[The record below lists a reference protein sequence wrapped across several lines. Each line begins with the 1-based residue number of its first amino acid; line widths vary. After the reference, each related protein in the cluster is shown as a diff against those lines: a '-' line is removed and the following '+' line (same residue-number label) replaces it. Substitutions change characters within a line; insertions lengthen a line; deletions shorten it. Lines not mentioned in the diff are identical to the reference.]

1 MSITLDAAD
10 LIDSLSTGS
19 YSVTRRPHATF
30 TAGIAVPQSPTTI
43 TITASVYQATGRDL
57 QRLPEERRSIATM
70 RIFTT
75 TRLYVGAEIGTG
87 TEATY
92 DADRITIDGVVYELQ
107 TVGAWPGQV
116 GFYDCLAQ
124 AGG

>member
-1 MSITLDAAD
+1 MITLDAAD

-19 YSVTRRPHATF
+19 YSVTRRPHAVF
-30 TAGIAVPQSPTTI
+30 VDGIAVQQSPSTL
-43 TITASVYQATGRDL
+43 TITAAVYQATGRDL

-75 TRLYVGAEIGTG
+75 TRLYVGAEIGTSS
-87 TEATY
+87 EATY

-124 AGG
+124 AVG